1 MTQLIHLYN
10 QIFAYLYKYTDD
22 IFKLFL
28 RLYVADGF
36 FRSGLTKLGSWD
48 SELPFLSSGAQYLF
62 ENEYQVPLIPWELA
76 AYLGTATELILPVF
90 LILGLATRLMA
101 VKLFVFNVVAVVSYP
116 VIWQG
121 GYYDHKLW
129 GVMLLVIVIY
139 GQGRVSLDNIIC
151 KQYH

>member
-1 MTQLIHLYN
+1 
-10 QIFAYLYKYTDD
+10 
-22 IFKLFL
+22 
-28 RLYVADGF
+28 
-36 FRSGLTKLGSWD
+36 
-48 SELPFLSSGAQYLF
+48 
-62 ENEYQVPLIPWELA
+62 
-76 AYLGTATELILPVF
+76 
-90 LILGLATRLMA
+90 MA
-101 VKLFVFNVVAVVSYP
+101 VKLFVFYVVAVVSYP